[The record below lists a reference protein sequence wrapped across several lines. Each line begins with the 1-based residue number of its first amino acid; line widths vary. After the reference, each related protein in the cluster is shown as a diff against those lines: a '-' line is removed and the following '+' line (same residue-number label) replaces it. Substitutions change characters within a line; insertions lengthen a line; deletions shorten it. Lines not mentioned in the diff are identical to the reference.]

1 MEKDV
6 YILHQSGALSIVD
19 EEIAEHCIRQAR
31 SGGRKVKVF
40 RDRDKF
46 LAYEA
51 QMQEEAAKMRL
62 QMMGGAR

>member
-40 RDRDKF
+40 RDREKF
-46 LAYEA
+46 LEHEA
-51 QMQEEAAKMRL
+51 QMQEEVAQMRT
-62 QMMGGAR
+62 QMAGGVQ